1 MPNVLTTMHQSSSLV
16 YKTSVNYQPILGS
29 FFTDQN
35 SAGCCSSNGEGYGNN
50 KSHST
55 PWKLLNSVLK
65 GSLVIEACRI
75 TTISMAKLMQQNT
88 QFQQPKNMPGPGK
101 EFVWT
106 LTCESAQEGDYTGLI
121 ARHPSMFPWKIWCAL
136 FGDVCTIVYVWNI
149 HRTFHECAC
158 ISYIERLHWRHKITW
173 LSTSTGQRTWS
184 SVAGEQKLP
193 SHLYSRS
200 RSYSV

>member
-16 YKTSVNYQPILGS
+16 HKTSVNYQPILGS

-35 SAGCCSSNGEGYGNN
+35 SAGCCSSNGEGYGNH

-88 QFQQPKNMPGPGK
+88 QFQLSKIMPGPWK
-101 EFVWT
+101 EFENFDLMGKFCWNLTPKTCGTKAAKGSNDQLFEHIKGCFSKQNGKNIYNILVVSVHIFSPFTKVW
-106 LTCESAQEGDYTGLI
+106 D
-121 ARHPSMFPWKIWCAL
+121 R
-136 FGDVCTIVYVWNI
+136 V
-149 HRTFHECAC
+149 
-158 ISYIERLHWRHKITW
+158 
-173 LSTSTGQRTWS
+173 
-184 SVAGEQKLP
+184 
-193 SHLYSRS
+193 
-200 RSYSV
+200 

>member
-16 YKTSVNYQPILGS
+16 HKTSVNYQPILGS

-101 EFVWT
+101 EFVNFDLW
-106 LTCESAQEGDYTGLI
+106 ENFAE
-121 ARHPSMFPWKIWCAL
+121 
-136 FGDVCTIVYVWNI
+136 
-149 HRTFHECAC
+149 
-158 ISYIERLHWRHKITW
+158 TW
-173 LSTSTGQRTWS
+173 HLKL
-184 SVAGEQKLP
+184 VEQKLWKVAMI
-193 SHLYSRS
+193 SCLNTSKDVFQNKMERISITYW
-200 RSYSV
+200 